1 MCFFTLCFLGIFR
14 FLFKQMTAYE
24 WRISDWSSDVCSS
37 DLAGALGPS
46 PTDSVTVDANGVE
59 TAWRGTNVFAWTQS
73 NRFAFKQSMWSTA
86 FGAKYDLG
94 GWKVDAEGSY
104 GKATER
110 TTQTFVSWAT
120 KAPGASM
127 WYDTTVDPDGPI
139 SFGFYDGFD
148 PTDQIGREH
157 A

>member
-1 MCFFTLCFLGIFR
+1 MLVFF
-14 FLFKQMTAYE
+14 
-24 WRISDWSSDVCSS
+24 CSS
-37 DLAGALGPS
+37 RRRHTRCAL
-46 PTDSVTVDANGVE
+46 VTGVQ
-59 TAWRGTNVFAWTQS
+59 TCALPIL
-73 NRFAFKQSMWSTA
+73 WSTA

-148 PTDQIGREH
+148 PTDPKIGRAH
-157 A
+157 V